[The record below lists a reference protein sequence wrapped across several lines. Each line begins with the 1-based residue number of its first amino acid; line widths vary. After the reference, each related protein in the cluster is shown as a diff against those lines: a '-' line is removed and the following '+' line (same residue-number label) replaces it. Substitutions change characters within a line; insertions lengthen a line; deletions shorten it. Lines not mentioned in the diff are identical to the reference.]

1 MTEHRAHVQVFSTRI
16 PVDGW
21 GIFPIVCIAA
31 AIATALPEA
40 RLIVLSGLIG
50 GSALAALMIK
60 ARQF

>member
-1 MTEHRAHVQVFSTRI
+1 MTENRAHVQVFSTRI

-21 GIFPIVCIAA
+21 GIFPIVGIAA

-40 RLIVLSGLIG
+40 RLIVLSGLLG

-60 ARQF
+60 ARHT